1 MINGNDTFFFFILCL
16 FIFIFDCSGSSL
28 LHTGISL
35 VAESRDSSLAAVCGL
50 LIAVTSHLTKH

>member
-1 MINGNDTFFFFILCL
+1 MIHGNDTFFFFILCL

-35 VAESRDSSLAAVCGL
+35 VAASKGSSLAAVCGL
-50 LIAVTSHLTKH
+50 LIAVASQLIKH